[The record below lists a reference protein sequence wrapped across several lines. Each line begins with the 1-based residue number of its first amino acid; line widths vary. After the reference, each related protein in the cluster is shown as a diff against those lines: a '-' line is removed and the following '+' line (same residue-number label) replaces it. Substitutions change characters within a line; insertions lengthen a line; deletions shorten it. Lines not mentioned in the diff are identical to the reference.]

1 MPDIPLA
8 AVLCVDLAR
17 GYRTP
22 VEIARINRCTEHDVQ
37 LVRRLFGPSRETLLR
52 AARLLTSEPEPEPV
66 EPVEPSGPL
75 ADCQAAHAAVAAAL
89 EARDRALQ
97 VAHDEGHTLRDIATA
112 VGMSTAWVS
121 EHKGGRP

>member
-17 GYRTP
+17 GYRSP
-22 VEIARINRCTEHDVQ
+22 NEIARINRCTEHEVY
-37 LVRRLFGPSRETLLR
+37 VIRRLFGPSRETLLR
-52 AARLLTSEPEPEPV
+52 AARLLTDGSEPEPT
-66 EPVEPSGPL
+66 EPSGSL

>member
-1 MPDIPLA
+1 MSTNDVPLA

-22 VEIARINRCTEHDVQ
+22 VEIARINRCTEHEVY
-37 LVRRLFGPSRETLLR
+37 VIRRLFGPSRETLLR
-52 AARLLTSEPEPEPV
+52 AARLLTDGSEP

-97 VAHDEGHTLRDIATA
+97 VAHDEGHTRRDIAAA
-112 VGMSTAWVS
+112 VGMSPAWVS
-121 EHKGGRP
+121 LHMGRRP

>member
-1 MPDIPLA
+1 MSDIPLA

-17 GYRTP
+17 GYRSP
-22 VEIARINRCTEHDVQ
+22 NEIARINRCTEHEVY
-37 LVRRLFGPSRETLLR
+37 VIRRLFGPGRTELLR
-52 AARLLTSEPEPEPV
+52 AARLLTSEPEPEP
-66 EPVEPSGPL
+66 EPIEPSGPL
-75 ADCQAAHAAVAAAL
+75 ADCQAAHATVAAAL

>member
-1 MPDIPLA
+1 MANDVPLA

-22 VEIARINRCTEHDVQ
+22 VEIARINRCSVLAVHEVY
-37 LVRRLFGPSRETLLR
+37 RLFGPSRETLLR
-52 AARLLTSEPEPEPV
+52 AARLLTSEPEP